1 MCRASC
7 VTCEARRSIPLPVS
21 HLPMGPI
28 RYLHHRW
35 AMRNHQSPTRQK
47 TTHITALPHRPQR
60 MWIRIAWFHYSALEN
75 LVHCDC
81 DLFTQWMANVS
92 SPSRS
97 VSVAIDKTIKSI
109 HSTPCLLKHSSFP
122 STFGGTSGYFPILIG
137 PRSNYFHVP
146 NCTICSLLYTTISYC
161 LGPRCNQILL

>member
-47 TTHITALPHRPQR
+47 TTHITALPHRPRR
-60 MWIRIAWFHYSALEN
+60 MWIRVARFHYSALEN
-75 LVHCDC
+75 LAHCDC

-97 VSVAIDKTIKSI
+97 VPVARDKTIKSI
-109 HSTPCLLKHSSFP
+109 HSIPCLFKHSSFP
-122 STFGGTSGYFPILIG
+122 LLLEGHWDISLFSLG
-137 PRSNYFHVP
+137 PRSN
-146 NCTICSLLYTTISYC
+146 
-161 LGPRCNQILL
+161 